1 MSNHLSFSL
10 NKLGIQALND
20 LQLATV
26 EASKNYA
33 DLIVYAPTGSGK
45 TLAFLLSVLQKM
57 DLNTSSP
64 QVLIISPTRELVLQI
79 EDVFKKLSTSYK
91 VNAFYGGHS
100 IKIEENNF
108 STAPAVIVATP
119 GRLADHIRRNN
130 LNLNTIH
137 TLVLDEFDKS
147 LEMGFEDDMQA
158 ILEEM
163 PSLKHKILTSATQ
176 LEAIPDF
183 TALNKP
189 HTINFCTGDKIN
201 LNYYSIQK
209 TQKEKDIFHLLC
221 SFDDEKSIVFCNYRE
236 SVLELCSYLSDEGLI
251 VTQYHGGMEQ
261 DERERALIRF
271 RNGSSN
277 ILISTSLA
285 SRGLDIPDV
294 EHIVHFELPDNE
306 TDFTQRNGRT
316 ARQNKDGNCYFFQDS
331 KSTFLP
337 DSKTIN
343 PIDVFVFP
351 KPPKWKTIYIS
362 AGKKDKLNKVDI
374 VGFLHK
380 VGHLSKENIGLI
392 FVLDNSSFVA
402 IESKTAERVVPLL
415 RNQKIKG
422 KKQKIGFAR

>member
-221 SFDDEKSIVFCNYRE
+221 SFDGEKSIVFCNYRE

-316 ARQNKDGNCYFFQDS
+316 ARQNKAGNCYFFQETKAS
-331 KSTFLP
+331 FLP
-337 DSKTIN
+337 NSKTIN
-343 PIDVFVFP
+343 PLDAFVFP

-362 AGKKDKLNKVDI
+362 AGKKDKVNKVDI

>member
-221 SFDDEKSIVFCNYRE
+221 SFDGEKSIVFCNYRE

>member
-189 HTINFCTGDKIN
+189 HTIDFCTGDKIN